1 MAMLAIIK
9 VAKKL
14 SFHFQFNCLYI
25 TCTIIISCGV
35 SFTSE
40 YFHLFRQSETVIIV
54 EIDHHDAYGKT
65 NYNSF
70 YRTHDGLLQY
80 AECCFTEEVKRVQKY
95 IHCIFTFTCMPTD

>member
-1 MAMLAIIK
+1 MSNSQVEFLYKIKMAMMAIIIK

-25 TCTIIISCGV
+25 ILVPSSSSLVASHSPQSCN
-35 SFTSE
+35 E

-70 YRTHDGLLQY
+70 YRTHDGLLLQ
-80 AECCFTEEVKRVQKY
+80 C
-95 IHCIFTFTCMPTD
+95 